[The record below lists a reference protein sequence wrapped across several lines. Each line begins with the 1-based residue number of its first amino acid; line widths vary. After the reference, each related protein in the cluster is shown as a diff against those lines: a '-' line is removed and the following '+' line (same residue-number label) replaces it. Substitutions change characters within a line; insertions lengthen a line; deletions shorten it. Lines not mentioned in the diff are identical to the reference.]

1 MAYCML
7 DMVRLGLTA
16 DIHAPKYLPFL
27 RASIQRLK
35 NIDLILLAG
44 DLVYKNAYD
53 QLPEIV
59 KVVRAVSR
67 APIIACFGNE
77 EWEGYEDK
85 YKEVG
90 EITWLNDESL
100 TLDIGGFSVH
110 LIGSR
115 GILDRPTFWQ
125 RTHIKDIHRRYEVR
139 FSKINRMLREVK
151 GDVIVI
157 THYAPTYT
165 TLEGESENAW
175 PEMGCKRLESIIRET
190 NPLLWIHGHAH
201 KSTKLET
208 WIGFTHI
215 LNVSLPARREI
226 VVLDLEDV
234 KSERLKRAWSL

>member
-1 MAYCML
+1 MP

-16 DIHAPKYLPFL
+16 DVHAPKYLPLF
-27 RASIQRLK
+27 RASIQHLK

-44 DLVYKNAYD
+44 DLVYRNAYD
-53 QLPEIV
+53 RLPEIV
-59 KVVRAVSR
+59 KVIREFSR

-77 EWEGYEDK
+77 EWEGYEDR

-100 TLDIGGFSVH
+100 PLDIGGLRVH

-125 RTHIKDIHRRYEVR
+125 RTHIKDVHRRYEAR

-151 GDVIVI
+151 GDVVVI

-165 TLEGESENAW
+165 TLEGESESAW
-175 PEMGCKRLESIIRET
+175 PEMGCKKVESIMRET

-208 WIGFTHI
+208 WVGLTYV
-215 LNVSLPARREI
+215 LNVSLPARGEV
-226 VVLDLEDV
+226 VVLDLEKI
-234 KSERLKRAWSL
+234 KSERLKRAWRL